1 MQKKLLDEH
10 GTIKDDFLRENFWGE
25 NVVTELDSWIAF
37 YFKHGRFPA
46 SQELIA
52 IPHVKTPPFLKT
64 NIPISPIDLYKKFA
78 GTDAKVLVSIQG
90 LAALNIYLGGNRF
103 PFQHAMYEYLNNL
116 TYQALSQ
123 ENDKVFM
130 VYSHIRT
137 LVNDLLECFVKKEN
151 KQIEKSSILS
161 EKIRKL
167 KTDFKD
173 ELWPEFKI
181 QMGEE
186 EPEII
191 EPIET
196 STPLKTE
203 ERK

>member
-1 MQKKLLDEH
+1 MQKISLDEH
-10 GTIKDDFLRENFWGE
+10 GAIKDDFLRENFWGE

-52 IPHVKTPPFLKT
+52 IPLKTPPFLKT